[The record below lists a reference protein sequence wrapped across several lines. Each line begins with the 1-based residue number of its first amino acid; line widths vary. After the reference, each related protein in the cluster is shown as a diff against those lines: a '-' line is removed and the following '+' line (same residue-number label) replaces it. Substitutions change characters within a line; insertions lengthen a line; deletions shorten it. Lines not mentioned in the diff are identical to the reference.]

1 VVTELIKL
9 ANKLDDEKKFN
20 QADSIANYL
29 IEFSKSKALKSST
42 IDSEIPTKLLMLEKA
57 GVDTKE
63 YFEKF
68 KKNNVTQSDLE
79 EINQKLEDNCP
90 DKKIDKQ
97 DTDFH
102 EYVLWMNKES
112 DEENSEDNEDKE
124 KFFTDLRETF
134 INFLVDHVVD
144 DFKKEK
150 KEPLNPEN
158 LISYYFKNREE
169 YEKELENYDL
179 MMGQTEGI
187 LTDKDFE
194 EELTEEIN
202 DNAGEMVRRAE

>member
-1 VVTELIKL
+1 MPTAKGYEGEFKIY
-9 ANKLDDEKKFN
+9 NE
-20 QADSIANYL
+20 QGL
-29 IEFSKSKALKSST
+29 IEL
-42 IDSEIPTKLLMLEKA
+42 PL
-57 GVDTKE
+57 
-63 YFEKF
+63 
-68 KKNNVTQSDLE
+68 
-79 EINQKLEDNCP
+79 
-90 DKKIDKQ
+90 
-97 DTDFH
+97 
-102 EYVLWMNKES
+102 
-112 DEENSEDNEDKE
+112 
-124 KFFTDLRETF
+124 
-134 INFLVDHVVD
+134 
-144 DFKKEK
+144 KEK

>member
-1 VVTELIKL
+1 
-9 ANKLDDEKKFN
+9 
-20 QADSIANYL
+20 
-29 IEFSKSKALKSST
+29 
-42 IDSEIPTKLLMLEKA
+42 M
-57 GVDTKE
+57 
-63 YFEKF
+63 
-68 KKNNVTQSDLE
+68 
-79 EINQKLEDNCP
+79 
-90 DKKIDKQ
+90 
-97 DTDFH
+97 
-102 EYVLWMNKES
+102 
-112 DEENSEDNEDKE
+112 
-124 KFFTDLRETF
+124 RETF